1 MIRVGSGSVVDQ
13 RSSVQSVHAES
24 PLQASQSGSHPDPGI
39 SLSERR
45 FRGHLVLRGDPAN
58 TNLAE
63 VLTQTLGLT
72 LPITPMTLSGDG
84 EPNLQWISPD
94 EWLLILQSGAAAGM
108 VDALRGQLRGHTAVV
123 DVSGGQTIIELCG
136 ARAREVLMKSTPY
149 DVHPSVFPP
158 GKGVVSVFAKTLIN
172 IRCRGE
178 SHWELVVRRSYAD
191 YVWCWLL
198 DAGAEYG
205 VVVLPPT

>member
-1 MIRVGSGSVVDQ
+1 VVDGVVNQ
-13 RSSVQSVHAES
+13 FPGVRQQCAES
-24 PLQASQSGSHPDPGI
+24 PLLAVQTVSHPDPGV
-39 SLSERR
+39 SLAERR
-45 FRGHLVLRGDPAN
+45 FRGHLVLRGDPAG

-63 VLTQTLGLT
+63 VLAQTSGLV
-72 LPITPMTLSGDG
+72 LPTTPMQLSGDG

-94 EWLLILQSGAAAGM
+94 EWLLILPPGA
-108 VDALRGQLRGHTAVV
+108 VDGVADVLRGELRGHTAVV
-123 DVSGGQTIIELCG
+123 DVSAGQTIIELQG

-149 DVHPSVFPP
+149 DVHPSVFPV
-158 GKGVVSVFAKTLIN
+158 GKGVVSVFAKTSVN

-191 YVWCWLL
+191 YVWRWLL

-205 VVVLPPT
+205 VVALPPT